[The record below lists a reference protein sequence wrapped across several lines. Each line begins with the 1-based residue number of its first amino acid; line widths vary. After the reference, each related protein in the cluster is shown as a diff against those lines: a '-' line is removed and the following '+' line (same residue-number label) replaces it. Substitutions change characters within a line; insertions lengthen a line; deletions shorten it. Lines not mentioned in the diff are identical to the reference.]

1 MCCLGAGLYDSYCKY
16 LVYLLTFAVQTSK
29 GCLFFKK
36 KENTLPGPSIHIP
49 DRSFIIDLTVQD
61 HSALW

>member
-1 MCCLGAGLYDSYCKY
+1 MCHLGPGLYDSNCKY

-36 KENTLPGPSIHIP
+36 NKNTLSGSFLHIP
-49 DRSFIIDLTVQD
+49 DRPAIIDLTVQD